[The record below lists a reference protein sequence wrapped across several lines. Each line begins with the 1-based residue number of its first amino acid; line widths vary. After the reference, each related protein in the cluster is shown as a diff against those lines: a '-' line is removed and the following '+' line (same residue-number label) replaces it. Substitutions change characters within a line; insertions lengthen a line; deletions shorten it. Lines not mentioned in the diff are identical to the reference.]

1 MVGGTHLYGGFNLS
15 PFLALRVFEA
25 VKEITAQN
33 LDASLSHV
41 DDDNCEVCRRTKDP
55 APGAPAALPPGPAP
69 DQTLDFARDK
79 EAGHDA
85 AQPGRSGRE
94 WAA

>member
-1 MVGGTHLYGGFNLS
+1 MVGGTHIYGGFNIS
-15 PFLALRVFEA
+15 PYLALRVFEA

-33 LDASLSHV
+33 LDVSLSHV
-41 DDDNCEVCRRTKDP
+41 DDDNCAICRQNQ
-55 APGAPAALPPGPAP
+55 AASQG
-69 DQTLDFARDK
+69 K

>member
-15 PFLALRVFEA
+15 PYLALRVFEA
-25 VKEITAQN
+25 VKEITTEN
-33 LDASLSHV
+33 LNASLSHV
-41 DDDNCEVCRRTKDP
+41 DDDNCEICRSAK
-55 APGAPAALPPGPAP
+55 AKS
-69 DQTLDFARDK
+69 LDNARDKSLEK

-85 AQPGRSGRE
+85 AQPGRPGRE